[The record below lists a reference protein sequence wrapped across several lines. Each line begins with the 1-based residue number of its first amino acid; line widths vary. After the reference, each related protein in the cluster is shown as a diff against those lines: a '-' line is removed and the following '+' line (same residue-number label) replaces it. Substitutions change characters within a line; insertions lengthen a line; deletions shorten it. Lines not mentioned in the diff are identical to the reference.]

1 MKKSFVIL
9 FLSSAVTL
17 GLVLTG
23 CGSSSDSTS
32 TSNPAPQTVSGI
44 AASGVPVVAGTVS
57 LKDSSAPA
65 LVRTT
70 TTAGDGSF
78 SLDVSGLTPP
88 FMLKAEWTANAIT
101 YQMYSFADG
110 PGTANINPFSTA
122 AVAGAATGTDPA
134 ALYTSPD
141 PTVFQ
146 TIAANLPAVI
156 DSLKTKLMPLFQLYG
171 TAQNPVTDQFVA
183 DHTGLDAMFDNVQIS
198 LSSGNIV
205 VQNKL
210 TSSVIFSAPA
220 ANIPAGSFNEGNMPT
235 PTPTPT
241 PTPIDG
247 AALYTNN
254 CSGCHGALATSSKRG
269 TTAAAIQSAITS
281 NRGGMGSLSNLTSA
295 EIQAIAT
302 ALAPTPTPTPTP
314 TPLPGKV
321 VYDNNCSG
329 CHRLGTYDTA
339 GSAPNLAGSGS
350 KVSSKF
356 TAGVSGHK
364 SITLSATQITD
375 VMQFLDAN

>member
-1 MKKSFVIL
+1 
-9 FLSSAVTL
+9 
-17 GLVLTG
+17 
-23 CGSSSDSTS
+23 
-32 TSNPAPQTVSGI
+32 
-44 AASGVPVVAGTVS
+44 
-57 LKDSSAPA
+57 
-65 LVRTT
+65 
-70 TTAGDGSF
+70 
-78 SLDVSGLTPP
+78 
-88 FMLKAEWTANAIT
+88 
-101 YQMYSFADG
+101 
-110 PGTANINPFSTA
+110 
-122 AVAGAATGTDPA
+122 
-134 ALYTSPD
+134 
-141 PTVFQ
+141 
-146 TIAANLPAVI
+146 
-156 DSLKTKLMPLFQLYG
+156 MPLFQLYG